1 MHTDA
6 RFSSERC
13 RSALEQWTAR
23 LPQAVAAVAAVKLRK
38 RAHAQ
43 RIQQRARPHA
53 RTHAHF
59 RSGEPVAVS
68 HGVKELYRA
77 VRPRRTGVRPATPSA
92 SRVVRFMLY
101 VAADV
106 SCCVLARKH
115 DVAAGMRGRRPHQ
128 PSTSRRTRPTTP
140 PTMCACARV
149 RMPPRVLS
157 RRVVCALSSS
167 RGSVVLILFVCLCFG
182 AQSDRSADSAPPDPS
197 RRAHAAPTPC
207 ACVHARVRF
216 FWWHLL

>member
-1 MHTDA
+1 MA
-6 RFSSERC
+6 RRNAVGPYDHSAQVCGRRRC
-13 RSALEQWTAR
+13 RA
-23 LPQAVAAVAAVKLRK
+23 
-38 RAHAQ
+38 
-43 RIQQRARPHA
+43 
-53 RTHAHF
+53 
-59 RSGEPVAVS
+59 S
-68 HGVKELYRA
+68 H
-77 VRPRRTGVRPATPSA
+77 
-92 SRVVRFMLY
+92 VVRFMLY
-101 VAADV
+101 VACGCFMLRA
-106 SCCVLARKH
+106 CAQH

-128 PSTSRRTRPTTP
+128 PSTSRRTMPTTP

-207 ACVHARVRF
+207 VCVHARVRGF
-216 FWWHLL
+216 FGHLSCVGARMLASD